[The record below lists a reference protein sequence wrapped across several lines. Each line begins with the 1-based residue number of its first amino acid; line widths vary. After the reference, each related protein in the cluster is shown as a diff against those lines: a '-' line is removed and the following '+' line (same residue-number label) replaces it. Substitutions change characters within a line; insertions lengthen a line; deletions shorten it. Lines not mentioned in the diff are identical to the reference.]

1 MGECRLHRL
10 LLKILLA
17 KISRGKAKGEKVTPE
32 ETLMARVRDGCGGF
46 IAEAVKGT
54 RYPASLLAALTANES
69 GGDATK
75 TRFEPAI
82 FAKFAKIIV
91 AMEAG
96 HEASYGA
103 IGAQDLVKWCAP
115 AGRSFA
121 ESVLSMINLATSWGP
136 TQIMGYEALAGGFLL
151 SELTS
156 LDTHFKH
163 TVAMLDQFRKRWNL
177 TLPAF
182 TPYFRCWNT
191 GRPDGQTAD
200 PQYVAN
206 GLARMATYERLATL

>member
-1 MGECRLHRL
+1 
-10 LLKILLA
+10 
-17 KISRGKAKGEKVTPE
+17 
-32 ETLMARVRDGCGGF
+32 MARVRDGCGGF

-54 RYPASLLAALTANES
+54 PYRASLLAALAANES

-82 FAKFAKIIV
+82 FAKFGQIV
-91 AMEAG
+91 TALAAG
-96 HEASYGA
+96 HEARYGA
-103 IGAQDLVKWCAP
+103 IGARDLVKWCAP
-115 AGRSFA
+115 AGRGCGFA
-121 ESVLSMINLATSWGP
+121 ESTLSMINLATSWGP
-136 TQIMGYEALAGGFLL
+136 TQIMGYEALAGGFAL
-151 SELTS
+151 SGITS
-156 LDTHFKH
+156 LDAHFHH

-177 TLPAF
+177 PSEGELTDGAIF

-206 GLARMATYERLATL
+206 GLARMATYERLVIL